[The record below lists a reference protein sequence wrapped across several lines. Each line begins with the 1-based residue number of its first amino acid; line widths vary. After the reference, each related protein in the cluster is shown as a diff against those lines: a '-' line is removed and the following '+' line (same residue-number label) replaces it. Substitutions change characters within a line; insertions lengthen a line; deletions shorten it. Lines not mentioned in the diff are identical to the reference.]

1 MAESL
6 DLGELE
12 RELNKYISYSR
23 KKGIKR
29 TLEGHL
35 RAIRNWFKKAEEFK
49 ARDGADTGLLDA
61 DKGGV
66 SVGSVNGGGGA
77 GSDPLARRLAAYRSF
92 QAKGMGE
99 WYLECCCK
107 PHERRE
113 IEGALG
119 K

>member
-1 MAESL
+1 MQETHT

-49 ARDGADTGLLDA
+49 ARDESGSN
-61 DKGGV
+61 V
-66 SVGSVNGGGGA
+66 SPDLVGA
-77 GSDPLARRLAAYRSF
+77 GAGNGSGELQRRLAAYRSF

>member
-49 ARDGADTGLLDA
+49 CEREHAGGSGPGGHVPNGVHSGAMVNDA
-61 DKGGV
+61 D
-66 SVGSVNGGGGA
+66 
-77 GSDPLARRLAAYRSF
+77 PLIFKLTAYKRFLAANPR
-92 QAKGMGE
+92 QARE
-99 WYLECCCK
+99 YLEAQPQSVRK
-107 PHERRE
+107 AIWE
-113 IEGALG
+113 AMG